1 MSGKQ
6 SKGSKQLK
14 CHYLSNL
21 DGVQDVAIGHKA
33 RAERHSRNDSK
44 SQHEARHDVTPS
56 FSDVVAR
63 NKRWGVA

>member
-1 MSGKQ
+1 MSRQ

-14 CHYLSNL
+14 VYNLSSL
-21 DGVQDVAIGHKA
+21 DGVRDVAVGHKA

-56 FSDVVAR
+56 FDDVVAR
-63 NKRWGVA
+63 NARWGV